1 MQPVLRPLLLLH
13 PDEGLATVL
22 SQIPSFPYR
31 VQRVGDWAALGD
43 LLGRSPP
50 TTLAVVYPFG
60 AEGTSEAVSE
70 DLLNL
75 LRRYPSATVVAA
87 LHVSPS
93 RPEIIHSLLDW
104 GVADWLDLTRED
116 TPAAIARRLRSVWSH
131 PVQRLLRRALPN
143 GVPSR
148 SRMLLSVAVEVV
160 AAGGQAPEMASALG
174 VAERT
179 VPRWCERADLPPP
192 RRLMAWL
199 RLLLAAD
206 LLDDSGSRSIESI
219 ARATGY
225 AGAQS
230 LKTGMRNLMRMN
242 VRELRAQGAFETVAH
257 AFANDLFALREQ
269 ARANG
274 KPARTWLH

>member
-1 MQPVLRPLLLLH
+1 MQPVARPLLLLH
-13 PDEGLATVL
+13 PDEGLASVL
-22 SQIPSFPYR
+22 SRIPSFPYR
-31 VQRVGDWAALGD
+31 IQRVSDWEALGE

-50 TTLAVVYPFG
+50 TALAVVYPFG
-60 AEGTSEAVSE
+60 AEHQSEALSE
-70 DLLNL
+70 DLRDL
-75 LRRYPSATVVAA
+75 LRRFPSATVVAA
-87 LHVSPS
+87 LHVNPT
-93 RPEIIHSLLDW
+93 RPRILHSLLEW

-116 TPAAIARRLRSVWSH
+116 TPAAIARRLRSVWSR

-160 AAGGQAPEMASALG
+160 AAGGQAPEMAAALG

-206 LLDDSGSRSIESI
+206 LLDDSGSRSTESI

-230 LKTGMRNLMRMN
+230 LKTGMRNLMRMSM
-242 VRELRAQGAFETVAH
+242 RELRARGAFETVAR
-257 AFANDLFALREQ
+257 AFADDLFALREQ
-269 ARANG
+269 ARASG
-274 KPARTWLH
+274 KPAKTWLH